1 MPGVSGDE
9 DARAIFGFEES
20 FEDGAIQKSQQP
32 IIIPEQVDENAGL
45 GVNAKLQPG
54 ERFHELV
61 EGAKATWQGENGVG
75 KLQHSGLSLVH
86 GVGVV
91 QVFHA
96 DQQGVGNLAVGQH
109 GGQNA
114 DDFAAFS
121 KCAVGHGTHQAN
133 AGSAIDKAESLRGKQ
148 GTQLAGCLHVIR
160 MMPRGGGA
168 IDNDAKAG
176 RRGGGCGKWGIRH
189 GCDQITGICAEEAV
203 PPRCPRLPARDARE
217 RKTGNPR
224 DGTLGPGAFEK
235 GQGRKALQ
243 ERINKLNVEQRA
255 AVETTEGPLLILAG
269 AGSGKTRVITHRI
282 AWLIEEKGVA
292 PDAILAVT
300 FTNKAARE
308 MEERVDRL
316 LERGSL
322 SKPTI
327 ATFHSLCVRMLRRD
341 IESLRIGTGPEAGLT
356 RSFAIYDESDQQAI
370 VKTIMK
376 RLGLDTKQ
384 LTPRTVLGKI
394 SWAKSHMIDP
404 EEYYLGSSD
413 PGSERI
419 AHIYASYK
427 AELKKNNALDFDD
440 LLLETVR
447 MLKAS
452 SEVRERY
459 QRRYRYLLVDEYQD
473 TNRPQY
479 ELMKLLAGERH
490 NVCAV
495 GDEDQS
501 IYSWRGA
508 DIRNILEFEK
518 DFPDAKIIRL
528 EQNYRSTQVILEAA
542 GAVVANNAQRKG
554 KKLWTERE
562 GGSLIGYYEAPDGEN
577 EALFVADRVNRY
589 LRESERDGEGGTGRC
604 AVLYRTNSQS
614 RLVEEALRRYG
625 IQYTMVGGFSFYERA
640 EIRDMLSY
648 LKLVQNPNDSIAL
661 QRVINTPARGIGKT
675 TLEALERLALE
686 TGISTWEAM
695 KQAIARQLVP
705 ARATVALQGFRRLV
719 EDAQAILQPD
729 FAARLEADL
738 AGTDTD
744 LSATAEAEGD
754 TGFDFGGQAAAMDG
768 ETAEDVQG
776 GDAAFDFGAHADS
789 EQAGSEQTG
798 SAQASLLFD
807 VASLSPF
814 AQSSARRS
822 RSESRIGRSESGI
835 GKGSAA
841 GRIGSGADASPTAG
855 VAEVEGFRAPGERGT
870 LPELIRFLIDR
881 SGYIKALEE
890 EGTPEAV
897 SRIENL
903 KELANAARDAEERG
917 ETLSEFLDH
926 AALVSDTDQFKAD
939 ARVTLMSL
947 HAAKGLEFPL
957 VFLVGMEEGLFPHSR
972 SLQDPDALEEER
984 RLCYVGMTRAMD
996 TLVMSRAQYRRRYG
1010 NDMPE
1015 QTIASRFLE
1024 EIPSSLVEDLGS
1036 PWRSNGGARA
1046 GGQGD
1051 WPGAR
1056 YGEPGERHYRYE
1068 DEDQS
1073 AGEAAGRPPMQGRP
1087 GLRATPYPPSRSS
1100 SGGLNSRWTGTVVTP
1115 PAKPQGNPAQSE
1127 DSLDNIAKFFG
1138 GRTMM
1143 PGAKLPRPKMDV
1155 APATGAAGL
1164 QRGSRV
1170 RHAKYGE
1177 GTVLMREGDGEDAK
1191 LTVHF
1196 ARFGVKKLVERFAQ
1210 LERF

>member
-1 MPGVSGDE
+1 MREQTDNYGGPGNPDKPGNLD
-9 DARAIFGFEES
+9 
-20 FEDGAIQKSQQP
+20 
-32 IIIPEQVDENAGL
+32 
-45 GVNAKLQPG
+45 KL
-54 ERFHELV
+54 
-61 EGAKATWQGENGVG
+61 G
-75 KLQHSGLSLVH
+75 KL
-86 GVGVV
+86 
-91 QVFHA
+91 
-96 DQQGVGNLAVGQH
+96 
-109 GGQNA
+109 NA
-114 DDFAAFS
+114 
-121 KCAVGHGTHQAN
+121 
-133 AGSAIDKAESLRGKQ
+133 
-148 GTQLAGCLHVIR
+148 
-160 MMPRGGGA
+160 
-168 IDNDAKAG
+168 
-176 RRGGGCGKWGIRH
+176 
-189 GCDQITGICAEEAV
+189 
-203 PPRCPRLPARDARE
+203 
-217 RKTGNPR
+217 
-224 DGTLGPGAFEK
+224 
-235 GQGRKALQ
+235 
-243 ERINKLNVEQRA
+243 EQRA

-282 AWLIEEKGVA
+282 AWLIEEKGIA

-308 MEERVDRL
+308 MEERVERL
-316 LERGSL
+316 LQRGSL
-322 SKPTI
+322 TKPTI

-341 IESLRIGTGPEAGLT
+341 IESLRVGTGPQAGLT

-370 VKTIMK
+370 VKATMK

-427 AELKKNNALDFDD
+427 AELRKNNALDFDD

-452 SEVRERY
+452 GEVRERY

-508 DIRNILEFEK
+508 DIRNILEFER
-518 DFPDAKIIRL
+518 DFADAKIVRL

-554 KKLWTERE
+554 KTLWTERE
-562 GGSLIGYYEAPDGEN
+562 GGSLVGCYEAPDGEN

-589 LRESERDGEGGTGRC
+589 LRETEREDEGRAGRC

-640 EIRDMLSY
+640 EIRDLLSY
-648 LKLVQNPNDSIAL
+648 LKLVQNPHDSIAL

-675 TLEALERLALE
+675 TLETLERLALE
-686 TGISTWEAM
+686 TGVSTWEAM
-695 KQAIARQLVP
+695 RQAIREKLVP
-705 ARATVALQGFRRLV
+705 ARAALALDGFRRLI
-719 EDAQAILQPD
+719 EDARAILEPD
-729 FAARLEADL
+729 FAAKLEGDL
-738 AGTDTD
+738 ASDGAEDNMAENAAENTEQN
-744 LSATAEAEGD
+744 AEAAID
-754 TGFDFGGQAAAMDG
+754 ADAGFAFG
-768 ETAEDVQG
+768 ENAEAVSAQDA
-776 GDAAFDFGAHADS
+776 AAFDFGAAA
-789 EQAGSEQTG
+789 ENG
-798 SAQASLLFD
+798 QASLLFD
-807 VASLSPF
+807 AAALSPF
-814 AQSSARRS
+814 ARS
-822 RSESRIGRSESGI
+822 TRQITKQGTKQITGAKTGLKTGATTNADAGTKRAE
-835 GKGSAA
+835 AA
-841 GRIGSGADASPTAG
+841 GEALEAA
-855 VAEVEGFRAPGERGT
+855 EGFRTPGERGT

-881 SGYIKALEE
+881 SGYIKVLEA
-890 EGTPEAV
+890 EGSPEAV

-917 ETLSEFLDH
+917 ETLGDFLDH

-957 VFLVGMEEGLFPHSR
+957 VFLAGMEEGLFPHSR
-972 SLQDPDALEEER
+972 SLNDPDALEEER

-996 TLVMSRAQYRRRYG
+996 TLVLTRAQYRRRYG

-1015 QTIASRFLE
+1015 ASIPSRFLE
-1024 EIPSSLVEDLGS
+1024 EIPSRLMEDLGS
-1036 PWRSNGGARA
+1036 PWRTASRGTGEENRTAGAS
-1046 GGQGD
+1046 
-1051 WPGAR
+1051 
-1056 YGEPGERHYRYE
+1056 HYSYE

-1073 AGEAAGRPPMQGRP
+1073 AMPGRAPMNYRGQPRA
-1087 GLRATPYPPSRSS
+1087 GLRATPYPPARSGTGRGNTGG
-1100 SGGLNSRWTGTVVTP
+1100 GGLNSRWTGTVVTP
-1115 PAKPQGNPAQSE
+1115 PKAGETRPAANE
-1127 DSLDNIAKFFG
+1127 AEETVASLDNIARFFG

-1143 PGAKLPRPKMDV
+1143 PSAKLPRPQMDV
-1155 APATGAAGL
+1155 SAARGAAGL
-1164 QRGSRV
+1164 QKGSRV
-1170 RHAKYGE
+1170 RHGKYGE
-1177 GTVLMREGDGEDAK
+1177 GTVLMREGEGEDAK

-1196 ARFGVKKLVERFAQ
+1196 PRVGVKKLVERFAQ
-1210 LERF
+1210 LERL